1 MTRYKQGKKVSEQKR
16 IVRKTNL
23 KRVALA
29 LLLALV
35 GLVIYVLSYQYTHQA
50 KIEAELRAKQTQVQS
65 QIQQIKAK
73 SNLNAEQQK
82 QIEELNKQKQELEK
96 QLQAKKESAR
106 VLAEA
111 QATQQVAGAVA
122 VRTAVSGSCADWI
135 AQAGVTDVGNAVEL
149 IRRESGCNPNA
160 VNRSSGAC
168 GIAQELPCG
177 KSGCGLGN
185 PVCQIKWMQQ
195 YVNAR
200 YGGWG
205 GAIAWHNSHSWY

>member
-35 GLVIYVLSYQYTHQA
+35 GLTAYVFSYQYTHQA
-50 KIEAELRAKQTQVQS
+50 KIEAELRVKQTQVQS

-111 QATQQVAGAVA
+111 QATPAPAPVARQTYSLPAN
-122 VRTAVSGSCADWI
+122 
-135 AQAGVTDVGNAVEL
+135 QAKAF
-149 IRRESGCNPNA
+149 IYQHESGNNPNA
-160 VNRSSGAC
+160 VNSIGCRGLGQAC
-168 GIAQELPCG
+168 PGSKLPCG
-177 KSGCGLGN
+177 ADYA
-185 PVCQIKWMQQ
+185 CQDAWFTNYAMT
-195 YVNAR
+195 R
-200 YGGWG
+200 YG
-205 GAIAWHNSHSWY
+205 SWEAAYQFWVQNHWW

>member
-35 GLVIYVLSYQYTHQA
+35 GLTAYVFSYQYTHQA

-111 QATQQVAGAVA
+111 QATPAPAPVARQTYSLPAN
-122 VRTAVSGSCADWI
+122 
-135 AQAGVTDVGNAVEL
+135 QAKAF
-149 IRRESGCNPNA
+149 IYQHESGNNPNA
-160 VNRSSGAC
+160 VNSIGCRGLGQAC
-168 GIAQELPCG
+168 PGSKLPCG
-177 KSGCGLGN
+177 ADYA
-185 PVCQIKWMQQ
+185 CQDAWFTNYAMT
-195 YVNAR
+195 R
-200 YGGWG
+200 YG
-205 GAIAWHNSHSWY
+205 SWEAAYQFWVQNHWW